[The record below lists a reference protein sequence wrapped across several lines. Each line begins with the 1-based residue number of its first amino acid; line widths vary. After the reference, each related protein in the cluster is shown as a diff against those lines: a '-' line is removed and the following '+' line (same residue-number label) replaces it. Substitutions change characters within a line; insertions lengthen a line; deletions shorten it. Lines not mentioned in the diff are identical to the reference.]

1 MKKATVLLVVFLAI
15 ISQACTQQKAK
26 KEKVTQN
33 VTPQKEVIKSNP
45 TDAIFK
51 SLDQTLSPFEDL
63 TEFALSKDDK
73 GIEKSLN
80 KIENALK
87 NNIFKQNLK
96 SGSVE
101 ELSKKIA
108 KLKQDYATKDYAN
121 TVLTSAEIFNYNVSN
136 FKDADKIANQIK
148 IEHLD
153 YLGFKI
159 LALIDQ
165 KNINWNEIEKTTT
178 NIEPIWKAL
187 ATNVK
192 DPNLKASIDLLF
204 KGMHL
209 SAKEKNKKM
218 LDIFANMDL
227 DLVDV
232 LENTF

>member
-178 NIEPIWKAL
+178 NIEPIWK
-187 ATNVK
+187 
-192 DPNLKASIDLLF
+192 
-204 KGMHL
+204 
-209 SAKEKNKKM
+209 
-218 LDIFANMDL
+218 
-227 DLVDV
+227 
-232 LENTF
+232 